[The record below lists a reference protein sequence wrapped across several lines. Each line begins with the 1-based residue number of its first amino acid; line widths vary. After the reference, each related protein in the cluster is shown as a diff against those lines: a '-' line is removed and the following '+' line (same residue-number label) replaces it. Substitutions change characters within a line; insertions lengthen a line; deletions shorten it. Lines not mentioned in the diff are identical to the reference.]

1 MQICNDLTK
10 NPNLSLALGYF
21 DGVHLGHQAVIKRA
35 VEFARANN
43 TQSAVIT
50 FKDHPYCYFRGVCPK
65 YILTRSGREKR
76 IAALGVDYLYELDFE
91 SISGLTADEYLKDVL
106 VKYFMPSAISTGYN
120 HNFGYQKSG
129 DVKYLAAVS
138 KKIDYKYFEVPPQK
152 LDNEIISSSSIR
164 KLLSK
169 GAIEKANKMLGY
181 KFFVSGEVIQG
192 KQIGRTIG
200 FRTANLIYPQE
211 LIDLPFG
218 VYSTDVIYNDNYY
231 KGIANFGVRPTVNGH
246 GTLLEVHL
254 LNFDEDIYGQ
264 KITVEFN
271 KMIRK
276 EKKFTS
282 LSELKN
288 QIRKDIIAM
297 K

>member
-1 MQICNDLTK
+1 MQIYNDLTK

-218 VYSTDVIYNDNYY
+218 VYSTDVIYNGNYY

>member
-1 MQICNDLTK
+1 MQIYNDLTK

-138 KKIDYKYFEVPPQK
+138 KKFDYKYFEVPPQK

-200 FRTANLIYPQE
+200 FRTANLIYPPE

-276 EKKFTS
+276 EKKFNS

>member
-1 MQICNDLTK
+1 MQIYNDLTK

>member
-218 VYSTDVIYNDNYY
+218 VYSTDVIYNGNYY